1 MMMEHLGYPDA
12 ARAVEIA
19 VDQVLADEKLRTPDL
34 GGKASTKTVGMAVA
48 VGLPV
53 DGRKKLHFH
62 LDSL

>member
-1 MMMEHLGYPDA
+1 MMLEHLGYPEA

-48 VGLPV
+48 AGVA
-53 DGRKKLHFH
+53 R
-62 LDSL
+62 